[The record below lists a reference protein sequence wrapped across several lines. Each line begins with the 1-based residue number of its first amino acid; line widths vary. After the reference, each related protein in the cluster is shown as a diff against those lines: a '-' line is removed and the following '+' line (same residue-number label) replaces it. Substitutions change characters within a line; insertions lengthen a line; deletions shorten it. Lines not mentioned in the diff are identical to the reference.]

1 MSEQELLDQ
10 EMEKVIGSVGIPPR
24 PTMLIELDAEIRK
37 DEPIYRKIE
46 QLVSSDVGL
55 SAALLKTVNS
65 PFFGLRSKATTI
77 SQAISVLGLSALA
90 RTITGLKL
98 RQVFAKAGQID
109 MESFWD
115 ASAKVAM
122 MTSHIAEQLPGMNR
136 DEAYTFGLFQNC
148 GIPIL
153 MQRFPDY
160 KKTFGAAERSMDR
173 KFTEIEDECYQT
185 NHATVGYLLAKNW
198 NLPNTL
204 SSAIRFHHEYD
215 LLSESQSLL
224 PVEGQH
230 LVALALLAERAIQ
243 LHAGLSDS
251 AEWHKGGQ
259 IALRHLGLS
268 TDEFGEIVDDAKAF
282 LDGQD

>member
-1 MSEQELLDQ
+1 MSEEELLDR
-10 EMEKVIGSVGIPPR
+10 EMEKVINSVGIPPR
-24 PTMLIELDAEIRK
+24 PTILMELDAEIKK
-37 DEPIYRKIE
+37 DEPSYRKIE
-46 QLVSSDVGL
+46 QMVSSDVGL
-55 SAALLKTVNS
+55 SATLLKTVNS
-65 PFFGLRSKATTI
+65 PFFGLRNKATTI
-77 SQAISVLGLSALA
+77 SQAVSVLGLSTLA
-90 RTITGLKL
+90 RTITGLML
-98 RQVFAKAGQID
+98 RQVFAKSGQID

-153 MQRFPDY
+153 MRRFPDY
-160 KKTFGAAERSMDR
+160 KKTFGLAERSMDR
-173 KFTEIEDECYQT
+173 KFTEIEDEFYNT

-215 LLSESQSLL
+215 LLAESQSLL
-224 PVEGQH
+224 PAESQH

-243 LHAGLSDS
+243 LHFRLPDS

-259 IALRHLGLS
+259 IALQHLGLS
-268 TDEFGEIVDDAKAF
+268 AGEFGEIVDDVKTF

>member
-1 MSEQELLDQ
+1 MNEQELLDQ

-37 DEPIYRKIE
+37 DEPSYRKIE
-46 QLVSSDVGL
+46 RLVSSDVGL

-173 KFTEIEDECYQT
+173 KFTEIEDECHQT
-185 NHATVGYLLAKNW
+185 NHATVGYLLARSW

-215 LLSESQSLL
+215 LLSESQL
-224 PVEGQH
+224 PAEGQH
-230 LVALALLAERAIQ
+230 LVALALLAERSIQ

-251 AEWHKGGQ
+251 AEWHKEGQ
-259 IALRHLGLS
+259 IALQHLGLS

>member
-1 MSEQELLDQ
+1 MSEQELLNQ
-10 EMEKVIGSVGIPPR
+10 EMEKVINSVGIPPR
-24 PTMLIELDAEIRK
+24 PTMLIELDAEIKK
-37 DEPIYRKIE
+37 DEPSYRKIE
-46 QLVSSDVGL
+46 QMVSSDVGL
-55 SAALLKTVNS
+55 SATLLKTVNS

-77 SQAISVLGLSALA
+77 SQAVSVLGLSTLA

-98 RQVFAKAGQID
+98 RQVFAKAGQVD
-109 MESFWD
+109 MENFWD
-115 ASAKVAM
+115 VSAKVAM

-160 KKTFGAAERSMDR
+160 KKTFGLAERSMDR
-173 KFTEIEDECYQT
+173 KLTEIEDERYHT

-215 LLSESQSLL
+215 LLAESQSLL
-224 PVEGQH
+224 PAEGQH

-243 LHAGLSDS
+243 LHSGLPDS

-259 IALRHLGLS
+259 IALQHLGLS
-268 TDEFGEIVDDAKAF
+268 TGEFGEIVEDAMAF
-282 LDGQD
+282 LERKD

>member
-10 EMEKVIGSVGIPPR
+10 EMEKVINSVGIPPR
-24 PTMLIELDAEIRK
+24 PTMLIELDAEIKK
-37 DEPIYRKIE
+37 DEPSYRKIE
-46 QLVSSDVGL
+46 QMVSSDVGL
-55 SAALLKTVNS
+55 SATLLKTVNS

-77 SQAISVLGLSALA
+77 NQAVSVLGLSTLA
-90 RTITGLKL
+90 RTITGLMLK
-98 RQVFAKAGQID
+98 QVFTKAGQVD
-109 MESFWD
+109 MENFWD

-160 KKTFGAAERSMDR
+160 KKTFGLAERSMDR
-173 KFTEIEDECYQT
+173 KLTEIEDERYHT

-215 LLSESQSLL
+215 LLAESQSLL

-243 LHAGLSDS
+243 LHSGLPDS

-259 IALRHLGLS
+259 IALQHLGLS
-268 TDEFGEIVDDAKAF
+268 TGEFGEIVEDAMAF
-282 LDGQD
+282 LERKD